1 MSHIGNTTQASP
13 LRVTNTIGARTN
25 PIELEVD
32 DDYGQP
38 PKEFTE
44 VFSWGSDRFGQLGL
58 GQQMSSGKATHNLPR
73 LCSYNIPIAQI
84 SCGAKHAAF
93 LTSKSSS

>member
-1 MSHIGNTTQASP
+1 LGNTAQASP

-25 PIELEVD
+25 PIEVEVD

-58 GQQMSSGKATHNLPR
+58 G
-73 LCSYNIPIAQI
+73 
-84 SCGAKHAAF
+84 
-93 LTSKSSS
+93 